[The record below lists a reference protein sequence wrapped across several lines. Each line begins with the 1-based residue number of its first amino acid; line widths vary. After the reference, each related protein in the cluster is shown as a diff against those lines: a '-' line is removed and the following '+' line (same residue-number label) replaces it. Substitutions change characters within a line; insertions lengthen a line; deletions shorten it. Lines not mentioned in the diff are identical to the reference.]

1 MPGYSPSRTEKYE
14 RPRPWLPPG
23 FRDRLPHLRGLCPPS
38 YLVHSLP
45 HEVLLHGD
53 IETNELLHGAA
64 KQAVIEE
71 LVQALL
77 VL

>member
-1 MPGYSPSRTEKYE
+1 M
-14 RPRPWLPPG
+14 PRPLFQSG
-23 FRDRLPHLRGLCPPS
+23 FLHRKPNFQEVYPLS
-38 YLVHSLP
+38 YLVDSLP

-53 IETNELLHGAA
+53 IEANELLHGTAQ
-64 KQAVIEE
+64 QAVIKE